1 MPLPIIVNATAARLT
16 GEYLVS
22 GKAVAIALFAA
33 LLVLTFVVL
42 RQMRCPAPFALALT
56 GLLPATNTGVL
67 VGSAMGGDVLSVV
80 LQVGALVRRLLP
92 SGARTSLG

>member
-33 LLVLTFVVL
+33 LLVHDL
-42 RQMRCPAPFALALT
+42 RRSPADAVPW
-56 GLLPATNTGVL
+56 
-67 VGSAMGGDVLSVV
+67 
-80 LQVGALVRRLLP
+80 RR
-92 SGARTSLG
+92 